1 MYREGDTDSPN
12 MLPTAHLVTMIHGQA
27 FFIITWHPQRYG
39 SSYPLAWP
47 PTWLGMW
54 VSALGTLARK
64 YPADYNTDNDMFD
77 HMAKYWIIQWYFYIW
92 QLYIYIC
99 TFCIQYFDAQ
109 GKKKY
114 LFLLWNYKWQNRY
127 RNLYI
132 AFVIHII
139 YCTSV
144 HYKELRWH

>member
-92 QLYIYIC
+92 QLYILYSVFWCSRAKKDIC
-99 TFCIQYFDAQ
+99 FCY
-109 GKKKY
+109 G
-114 LFLLWNYKWQNRY
+114 
-127 RNLYI
+127 
-132 AFVIHII
+132 II
-139 YCTSV
+139 NDKTGI
-144 HYKELRWH
+144 EIFT